1 MITKETFINS
11 DMSQPLSLTDES
23 SRAIIFTKK
32 CHGSKGNQDSLGYM
46 KLDCGGSILCL
57 ADGAGGH
64 KGGAAASMTVVNQLT
79 NRNYAKHF
87 SSQNRIEI
95 IEGFEESNNLIL
107 RDVPG
112 AASTLVVAEIDHDRA
127 RFYFAG
133 DSIALVVGGR
143 GKLKYRTYGHN
154 PVDLG
159 IQAGILDED
168 VYDENEMRH
177 YVTNIIGSKQM
188 HIEASVNIP
197 LDPRDTILICSDG
210 LYDNMKIEE
219 ICQILGDHDLDQA
232 AKMLV
237 DLANKRMISEKSEYS
252 KYDDLSFILY
262 KNQ

>member
-1 MITKETFINS
+1 VITKEIYTDT
-11 DMSQPLSLTDES
+11 DMSQPVSLEDKWSKTV
-23 SRAIIFTKK
+23 AFTKK
-32 CHGSKGNQDSLGYM
+32 CEGSKSNQDALGFA
-46 KLDCGGSILCL
+46 KFDDGGTILCL

-64 KGGAAASMTVVNQLT
+64 KGGAAASKIVVNQIL
-79 NRNYAKHF
+79 NRKYAMQF

-95 IEGFEESNNLIL
+95 IEGFEESNNRLL
-107 RDVPG
+107 EDVPG
-112 AASTLVVAEIDHDRA
+112 AASTLVVAEIDENRA

-159 IQAGILDED
+159 IQAGLLDED
-168 VYDENEMRH
+168 FYDENEMRH

-188 HIEASVNIP
+188 HIEASVNIS

-219 ICQILGDHDLDQA
+219 ICKIIGENDLEEA
-232 AKMLV
+232 ANLLIS
-237 DLANKRMISEKSEYS
+237 LAKKRMNSQKSEYS
-252 KYDDLSFILY
+252 KFDDLSFFLY